1 MILISIYLLMNNI
14 STNIHILHWLN
25 LNNFSN
31 NTESPFISDC
41 DLISYKDKSIVN
53 IDNGLSFINSVKS
66 ESSDEIEENN
76 NSSKNEELKDENKS
90 LIDNNKLSSNYNIST
105 SKNDHLKKNNNKIFK
120 IIKINKRLGR
130 IKKNSLIIGKHNK
143 FSEDNIIRK
152 IKARFHE
159 KLRLYI
165 NIEYNKYIFKKAQK
179 KRHTNNWL
187 KKISP
192 KISRKIK
199 KEENLQWFQSKV
211 YEIFSNNISLRYSSH
226 LINSNKK
233 KIERLLS
240 LNEDNNIIEILN
252 TTIETMFDKYINNE
266 KTEGFKTMED
276 DINELRTQ
284 MKKSS
289 QSNIEEY
296 LIKYENVAKNMKK
309 IFIYKNSR
317 NIKLKKSEI

>member
-1 MILISIYLLMNNI
+1 MNNI

-31 NTESPFISDC
+31 NTESPFIPDC
-41 DLISYKDKSIVN
+41 DLISYKDKSITN

-66 ESSDEIEENN
+66 DSNNEIEENN
-76 NSSKNEELKDENKS
+76 NLSKNEELKDENKS

-105 SKNDHLKKNNNKIFK
+105 SKIDYLKNNNKIFR

-130 IKKNSLIIGKHNK
+130 IKKNSLIMGKHNK
-143 FSEDNIIRK
+143 LSEDNIIRK

-165 NIEYNKYIFKKAQK
+165 NIEYNKYIFKKTQK

-192 KISRKIK
+192 MISRKIK

-226 LINSNKK
+226 LVNSNKK
-233 KIERLLS
+233 KIDRLLS
-240 LNEDNNIIEILN
+240 LNEENNIIKILN
-252 TTIETMFDKYINNE
+252 STIETMFDKYINNE

-276 DINELRTQ
+276 DINELKTQ

-296 LIKYENVAKNMKK
+296 LIRYENVAKNMKK
-309 IFIYKNSR
+309 IFISKNSR
-317 NIKLKKSEI
+317 NIKQKKSEI

>member
-41 DLISYKDKSIVN
+41 DFISYKDKSIVN

-66 ESSDEIEENN
+66 DSNNEIEENN
-76 NSSKNEELKDENKS
+76 ILSKNEELKDENKS

-143 FSEDNIIRK
+143 LSEDNIIRK

-165 NIEYNKYIFKKAQK
+165 NIEYNKYI
-179 KRHTNNWL
+179 L
-187 KKISP
+187 KKT
-192 KISRKIK
+192 
-199 KEENLQWFQSKV
+199 QS
-211 YEIFSNNISLRYSSH
+211 
-226 LINSNKK
+226 
-233 KIERLLS
+233 
-240 LNEDNNIIEILN
+240 
-252 TTIETMFDKYINNE
+252 
-266 KTEGFKTMED
+266 
-276 DINELRTQ
+276 
-284 MKKSS
+284 
-289 QSNIEEY
+289 
-296 LIKYENVAKNMKK
+296 
-309 IFIYKNSR
+309 
-317 NIKLKKSEI
+317 